1 MSDNI
6 VKLEFQTKDTK
17 NLIIDFYNSQE
28 IIKLETK
35 TSAKIKDKYIT
46 ANFRFDIN
54 INTVQIENI
63 FFINVILVNSNNLEN
78 ESDNETLDTI
88 ENKFYK
94 ELTNILNNSVI
105 SKNNNTVTV
114 EFKNNTF
121 INYLLMYIFL
131 NDGSI
136 ISKSEKEN
144 SESDD
149 LQEINSIQTKSS
161 NVVIKKKK
169 AGKDILR
176 LILWSVIMSYVM
188 NIFNTKIIKK

>member
-1 MSDNI
+1 M
-6 VKLEFQTKDTK
+6 
-17 NLIIDFYNSQE
+17 
-28 IIKLETK
+28 ETK